1 MGIYSLTYGMRRK
14 NIEADKIFV
23 IGYSFPKTDL
33 RSSELFKKA
42 FSSRI
47 TMPEVIIVNP
57 APELIE
63 ERFVYDLGITTDKL
77 ITIKDYFDSKII
89 KNVIVNKMK

>member
-1 MGIYSLTYGMRRK
+1 M
-14 NIEADKIFV
+14 
-23 IGYSFPKTDL
+23 

>member
-1 MGIYSLTYGMRRK
+1 
-14 NIEADKIFV
+14 
-23 IGYSFPKTDL
+23 
-33 RSSELFKKA
+33 
-42 FSSRI
+42 
-47 TMPEVIIVNP
+47 MPEVIIVNP